1 MLKTHI
7 CKQELPIFL
16 ARANMGHFHFF
27 KEIKKLITIYYIN
40 TSYYHLDVYIIMQT
54 WPPPPFFFWKPIF
67 FLSHIS
73 ILKLPHPCFFD
84 RVCRMQK
91 VLIFPRWQTYGVK
104 LFLETI
110 YLTKR
115 NKIASACRGLNLGP
129 LVYNKYKSR
138 TLSMKLKGR
147 WRILCTWIYHIKIFR
162 KFCPLIPPTFTN
174 I

>member
-1 MLKTHI
+1 MLSIKGENLITWWWSAQNSYMQARVTYLSGKSFL
-7 CKQELPIFL
+7 CEVWNTFIFL
-16 ARANMGHFHFF
+16 
-27 KEIKKLITIYYIN
+27 KKKKIN
-40 TSYYHLDVYIIMQT
+40 YHILYKYFLLPSWCLHNYADLA
-54 WPPPPFFFWKPIF
+54 PPFFFWKPIF

-115 NKIASACRGLNLGP
+115 NKIASACWGLNLGP
-129 LVYNKYKSR
+129 LVYSTNPE
-138 TLSMKLKGR
+138 LCR
-147 WRILCTWIYHIKIFR
+147 WS
-162 KFCPLIPPTFTN
+162 
-174 I
+174 

>member
-1 MLKTHI
+1 MIIPMINQPYMNYLP
-7 CKQELPIFL
+7 ELHVKSDWLESFQIGLISLLSIKGENLITWRWSTQNTYMQARVTYLSGKSFL
-16 ARANMGHFHFF
+16 CEVWDTFIFF

-54 WPPPPFFFWKPIF
+54 WSPPPFFFLENQF
-67 FLSHIS
+67 FSYSHIS

-110 YLTKR
+110 
-115 NKIASACRGLNLGP
+115 
-129 LVYNKYKSR
+129 SR
-138 TLSMKLKGR
+138 QT
-147 WRILCTWIYHIKIFR
+147 
-162 KFCPLIPPTFTN
+162 
-174 I
+174 